1 MKALSEPFVHGGNIY
16 EYEAPA
22 GGWLDF
28 SANIN
33 PLGMAPEVRQ
43 AIAANIDGLVHYPDP
58 RGTELKTALADYYGV
73 VPEQL
78 VLGNGAAELLYV
90 FFHHFRPGRVLLPV
104 PAFSEYER
112 AARSAH
118 TAVEY
123 YMLSPQ
129 DGFSIL
135 QPEFLQQV
143 SMAECVILGN
153 PNNPTGTLI
162 PAVEMEKCI
171 RIAALQDAV
180 VIVDESFLDFRE
192 DAERYS
198 VRKLVNEYQNLV
210 VLQSLTKFYAIPG
223 LRLGFAIMSPG
234 MAARM
239 ERSKDVWNV
248 NLLAQKAGVAALQA
262 TAYQRASRQLIHDEM
277 HYLQQSLQEL
287 DGVRV
292 FPPSVNFLLLDL
304 AKTGWRAA
312 DFLAA
317 VRRQGIL
324 IRDCS
329 NYPGLQDTYIRIA
342 VRSHAENERLL
353 RVFQKV
359 LARELA
365 EV

>member
-1 MKALSEPFVHGGNIY
+1 MKVLSEPFVHGGNIY

-33 PLGMAPEVRQ
+33 PLGMAAEVRR
-43 AIAANIDGLVHYPDP
+43 AIQENIDGLVHYPDP
-58 RGTELKTALADYYGV
+58 RGTELKSALAAHYGAR
-73 VPEQL
+73 PEQL

-104 PAFSEYER
+104 PSFSEYER

-123 YMLSPQ
+123 YPLSPR

-135 QPEFLQQV
+135 QEDFLQQV

-162 PAVEMEKCI
+162 PAVELEKCI
-171 RIAALQDAV
+171 RIAALQDAII
-180 VIVDESFLDFRE
+180 IVDESFMDFRE
-192 DAERYS
+192 DAEKYS
-198 VRKLVNEYQNLV
+198 VRRLVAEYQNLII
-210 VLQSLTKFYAIPG
+210 LQSMTKFYAIPG
-223 LRLGFAIMSPG
+223 LRLGFGIMPAG
-234 MAARM
+234 IAAKL

-248 NLLAQKAGVAALQA
+248 NLLAQKAGTAALQA
-262 TAYQRASRQLIHDEM
+262 LEYQQASRRLIREEM
-277 HYLQQSLQEL
+277 AYLQRELQSLA
-287 DGVRV
+287 GVQV
-292 FPPSVNFLLLDL
+292 YPPAVNFLLLDI
-304 AKTGWRAA
+304 AGTGWKAA
-312 DFLAA
+312 EFLAA
-317 VRRQGIL
+317 VRQRGVL

-342 VRSHAENERLL
+342 VRSHQENEQLI

>member
-153 PNNPTGTLI
+153 PNNPTKADVKI
-162 PAVEMEKCI
+162 
-171 RIAALQDAV
+171 
-180 VIVDESFLDFRE
+180 F
-192 DAERYS
+192 
-198 VRKLVNEYQNLV
+198 
-210 VLQSLTKFYAIPG
+210 
-223 LRLGFAIMSPG
+223 SP
-234 MAARM
+234 
-239 ERSKDVWNV
+239 
-248 NLLAQKAGVAALQA
+248 
-262 TAYQRASRQLIHDEM
+262 I
-277 HYLQQSLQEL
+277 
-287 DGVRV
+287 
-292 FPPSVNFLLLDL
+292 
-304 AKTGWRAA
+304 
-312 DFLAA
+312 
-317 VRRQGIL
+317 
-324 IRDCS
+324 
-329 NYPGLQDTYIRIA
+329 
-342 VRSHAENERLL
+342 
-353 RVFQKV
+353 
-359 LARELA
+359 
-365 EV
+365 